1 MKLLIYTP
9 RITHRINYIFSL
21 FFEHLGVLEYELS
34 ANPDILEKNSI
45 PLLNYS
51 DKISDNGLHFPPAK
65 LLFESGIIDEERLF
79 ISSGELMGSFPT
91 PKNRYVSFDIFAS
104 AFYFVTRY
112 EEYLPHLRDQYDR
125 FDAKYSFAYKNDF
138 LRKPMVNYYAQFLYN
153 LLEQSYPGLKV
164 KRTKYEY
171 INTIDIDNAWAY
183 RQKGFV
189 RTTAAS
195 FKDLLTLN
203 FLNLYRRFGVILGKK
218 KDPYDNYQYLW
229 DLQDQYKLKSIY
241 FFLLADYGLNDKNVP
256 VWSNK
261 FQSLIKSIA
270 DRSQIGIHPSFGSNK
285 KPEKLI
291 KEIERLSLI
300 SKFEVSRSRQHFL
313 ILNMP
318 ETYRRLIQHEIKE
331 DHSMGFAT
339 EVGFRAS
346 ISSPFPFY
354 DLDREEKT
362 PLMLYPFAVMEA
374 TLRFYMETSIE
385 QACEIID
392 NLVDEVKKVDATF
405 ISLWHNETVS
415 NEGLWKDWR
424 KVYEHLLQKAT
435 S

>member
-9 RITHRINYIFSL
+9 RITHRITYIFSL
-21 FFEHLGVLEYELS
+21 FFEHIGVLDYEITS
-34 ANPDILEKNSI
+34 NPELIEQESG
-45 PLLNYS
+45 PFLNYS
-51 DKISDNGLHFPPAK
+51 ENDFKKGIHLSPGR
-65 LLFESGIIDEERLF
+65 LLFETGIKDDDLKF
-79 ISSGELMGSFPT
+79 VKDGNLMGAYPT
-91 PKNRYVSFDIFAS
+91 PNNEWIKFDIFAS
-104 AFYFVTRY
+104 AFFFVTRY

-125 FDAKYSFAYKNDF
+125 FDAKYSFAFKNGF
-138 LRKPMVNYYAQFLYN
+138 LRKPMVNNYAAFLFD
-153 LLEQSYPGLKV
+153 LIEKKYPELKI

-171 INTIDIDNAWAY
+171 LNTIDIDNAWAY
-183 RQKGFV
+183 RQKGLV

-195 FKDLLTLN
+195 VKDILTFNFK
-203 FLNLYRRFGVILGKK
+203 NLYKRIAVLLGNK

-229 DLQDQYKLKSIY
+229 DLQDKYNLKSLY

-261 FQSLIKSIA
+261 FQSLIKAISDKA
-270 DRSQIGIHPSFGSNK
+270 KIGIHPSFGSNR
-285 KPEKLI
+285 KPEKLA
-291 KEIERLSLI
+291 KEIERLNKI
-300 SKFEVSRSRQHFL
+300 SKFEVIRSRQHFL

-331 DHSMGFAT
+331 DYSMGFAS

-346 ISSPFPFY
+346 ICTPYPFY

-362 PLMLYPFAVMEA
+362 GLQLYPFAVMEA
-374 TLRFYMETSIE
+374 TLKFYMDTQPDE
-385 QACEIID
+385 ACKIID
-392 NLVDEVKKVDATF
+392 DLISEVKNVNGLF

-415 NEGLWKDWR
+415 NEGLWANWR
-424 KVYEHLLQKAT
+424 QVYDHLVQKAV

>member
-21 FFEHLGVLEYELS
+21 FFEHLGVLEYELT
-34 ANPDILEKNSI
+34 ADPEILEKQSI

-51 DKISDNGLHFPPAK
+51 DKKSENGIHFPPAK
-65 LLFESGIIDEERLF
+65 LLFESGIRDEER
-79 ISSGELMGSFPT
+79 IVSRSGDLMGSFPT
-91 PKNRYVSFDIFAS
+91 PKNNYVSFDIFAS

-125 FDAKYSFAYKNDF
+125 FDAKYSFAYKNGF
-138 LRKPMVNYYAQFLYN
+138 LRKPMVNYYAQFLYD

-164 KRTKYEY
+164 KRTKYEF

-195 FKDLLTLN
+195 FKDVLTLN
-203 FLNLYRRFGVILGKK
+203 FSNLYRRFGVILGKK

-346 ISSPFPFY
+346 ISCPFPFY

-392 NLVDEVKKVDATF
+392 NLVEEVKKVDATF

-415 NEGLWKDWR
+415 DEGLWKNWR
-424 KVYEHLLQKAT
+424 KVYEHLLQKAA

>member
-21 FFEHLGVLEYELS
+21 FFEHIGDLNYEITS
-34 ANPDILEKNSI
+34 DKEILENATV

-51 DKISDNGLHFPPAK
+51 EIKSSNGIHLPPSK
-65 LLFESGIIDEERLF
+65 LLFESGIKDEERIFVDAGNLK
-79 ISSGELMGSFPT
+79 GAFPT
-91 PKNRYVSFDIFAS
+91 PKNKYIPFDIFSS

-125 FDAKYSFAYKNDF
+125 FDAKYSFAYKNGF
-138 LRKPMVNYYAQFLYN
+138 LRKPMVNKYALFLYD
-153 LLEQSYPGLKV
+153 LIEEKYPELKV
-164 KRTKYEY
+164 KRGNYEY
-171 INTIDIDNAWAY
+171 LNTIDIDNAWAY
-183 RQKGFV
+183 KQKGFV

-195 FKDLLTLN
+195 IKDILTFNFK
-203 FLNLYRRFGVILGKK
+203 NLYRRIGVLLGYK

-229 DLQDQYKLKSIY
+229 DLQDKYNLKSLY

-261 FQSLIKSIA
+261 FQSLIKSIS
-270 DRSQIGIHPSFGSNK
+270 DRSQIGIHPSYGSNK
-285 KPEKLI
+285 NPEKLI
-291 KEIERLSLI
+291 KEIERLTLI
-300 SKFEVSRSRQHFL
+300 SKFEVIRSRQHFL

-331 DHSMGFAT
+331 DYSMGFAS

-346 ISSPFPFY
+346 IASPYPFY
-354 DLDREEKT
+354 DLDREEMT
-362 PLMLYPFAVMEA
+362 SLMLFPFAVMEA
-374 TLRFYMETSIE
+374 TLKFYMDTTPQ
-385 QACEIID
+385 QAFEIID
-392 NLVDEVKKVDATF
+392 KLILEVKKVDGLF

-415 NEGLWKDWR
+415 NEGLWTDWR
-424 KVYEHLLQKAT
+424 QVYEHLLQKAVP
-435 S
+435 

>member
-51 DKISDNGLHFPPAK
+51 DKISDNGIHFPPAK